1 MTTKIKS
8 VEGVRGIACL
18 MVLMS
23 HLSLIYFP
31 FLHSGKVGDLKSSI
45 EPLIT
50 SFPLGFV
57 YSGTAAVYIF
67 FCLSGFI
74 LSYCCFKGDTPLLSA
89 SKMLRSRYSRLAIP
103 AVASSVICYFVIIS
117 GIQNNMPWISAFR
130 NGNEVSLIDSI
141 YSGALESFFLGKGVY
156 NSVLWTMQ
164 IEFLGSIGLFLSAPF
179 IAMSKSKA
187 SIPLIAAFLIVLF
200 FPGKLGYGFASFALG
215 SYIYLSGFKL
225 SNLAACLLLV
235 VGLYFAGFHFS
246 QSFYSP
252 LFENNIQELPGG
264 HISHYYFYCMLA
276 GFLIV
281 LVAMKSDVLKLF
293 TENII
298 SQWLGKLSFSAYL
311 LQMPLFYC
319 LSGVLYHY
327 FRGDSKS
334 HVIPAMV
341 SMGIMLASLYLI
353 SYFFYKYVD
362 KLSTKISKI
371 SIRSMIYHN
380 SNEHRRL

>member
-50 SFPLGFV
+50 SLPLGFV

-74 LSYCCFKGDTPLLSA
+74 LSYCCFKEHEPLLSA
-89 SKMLRSRYSRLAIP
+89 SKMLRSRYARLAIP
-103 AVASSVICYFVIIS
+103 AVASSVICYFVMIS
-117 GIQNNMPWISAFR
+117 DIQNNMPWISVFR
-130 NGNEVSLIDSI
+130 NGNEVSFIGSI
-141 YSGALESFFLGKGVY
+141 YSGAAESFLLGIGSY

-164 IEFLGSIGLFLSAPF
+164 VEFLGSIGLFLSAPF
-179 IAMSKSKA
+179 IALSKFKA
-187 SIPLIAAFLIVLF
+187 SIPLVATFIIIMF
-200 FPGKLGYGFASFALG
+200 FPGKLGYGFASFAFG
-215 SYIYLSGFKL
+215 SYIYLSSFKL
-225 SNLAACLLLV
+225 SKLAAFLLLV

-246 QSFYSP
+246 QSFYRP
-252 LFENNIQELPGG
+252 LFDNELKNFPGG
-264 HISHYYFYCMLA
+264 PVSHYYFYCMLA

-281 LVAMKSDVLKLF
+281 CVAMKSDVLKVI
-293 TENII
+293 TENTI

-319 LSGVLYHY
+319 LSDVLYHY
-327 FRGDSKS
+327 LRGGSKS
-334 HVIPAMV
+334 HVIPSII
-341 SMGIMLASLYLI
+341 SMGVILASLYLI
-353 SYFFYKYVD
+353 SYFFYKYID
-362 KLSTKISKI
+362 KLSTKVSKI
-371 SIRSMIYHN
+371 SIVSIISHK
-380 SNEHRRL
+380 STEHRSL